1 MSLRTQRPPF
11 PPRSVGKGPRWPVWL
26 NDPELVCCSARPPAR
41 PPGLR
46 FPRADTRPVPPPHAP
61 RPARA
66 GGCSVGSVESP
77 GVVNRGPRGS
87 VGNELV
93 WASILPPPECVRLH
107 PVRPPAT
114 PPTPWVYPCWLP
126 ADPHPAYPAP
136 GGVRVVGWEGKLVD
150 SGEVKR
156 ARVSGAG
163 VTGCLNSPFDG
174 WCVSHVGCSRSQ
186 KLPRLARVELSP
198 PDGAQTINPLF
209 GVEKV
214 NVDGCGKAPAGQN
227 SKMKG
232 G

>member
-136 GGVRVVGWEGKLVD
+136 GGSEGGWLG
-150 SGEVKR
+150 
-156 ARVSGAG
+156 
-163 VTGCLNSPFDG
+163 
-174 WCVSHVGCSRSQ
+174 
-186 KLPRLARVELSP
+186 
-198 PDGAQTINPLF
+198 
-209 GVEKV
+209 
-214 NVDGCGKAPAGQN
+214 GKASGLRRGETCQGQWCRGYGL
-227 SKMKG
+227 SG
-232 G
+232 PPFRWLVRIPCWL

>member
-1 MSLRTQRPPF
+1 M
-11 PPRSVGKGPRWPVWL
+11 
-26 NDPELVCCSARPPAR
+26 
-41 PPGLR
+41 
-46 FPRADTRPVPPPHAP
+46 
-61 RPARA
+61 
-66 GGCSVGSVESP
+66 
-77 GVVNRGPRGS
+77 
-87 VGNELV
+87 
-93 WASILPPPECVRLH
+93 
-107 PVRPPAT
+107 
-114 PPTPWVYPCWLP
+114 
-126 ADPHPAYPAP
+126 
-136 GGVRVVGWEGKLVD
+136 VGWEGKLVD

-163 VTGCLNSPFDG
+163 VTGCLDPPFDG

-214 NVDGCGKAPAGQN
+214 NVNGCGKAPAGQN